1 MERSEPKW
9 KCNICGRTLHSD
21 SEAIEHA
28 LRCGIP
34 EGQELEYWRAVVRLA
49 FERVLPM
56 AMRRELTD
64 EYIKAGIPPEEAR
77 AILILVAFKII
88 TPPKSWPLSEAQ
100 PEDYQ
105 AAFLNYA
112 PEAIQALLE
121 YMGIIARERRKS

>member
-1 MERSEPKW
+1 MSW
-9 KCNICGRTLHSD
+9 KCSICGKVLESD
-21 SEAIEHA
+21 SEAVKHA
-28 LRCGIP
+28 FTCGIP
-34 EGQELEYWRAVVRLA
+34 EGQELQYWRSIVRLA
-49 FERVLPM
+49 FKKILPM
-56 AMRRELTD
+56 AMRGSLTE
-64 EYIKAGIPPEEAR
+64 EYIRAGIPPEEAR